1 MEITAETPLPGTLSA
16 RPEVFFA
23 CKVCLEHLLW
33 VIRCFLCVLEI
44 CYAQKIVNRRILIW

>member
-1 MEITAETPLPGTLSA
+1 MEISAETPLPGTLSA

-44 CYAQKIVNRRILIW
+44 CYAQKIVDRRILIW